1 MQHTAIDEGSSRRL
15 LKLGVLAVIAAI
27 VVSGGLLLRM
37 KLAGGSGEQES
48 YTPYTVG
55 AMTLRA
61 MVTSAGTSVAQNE
74 AVLSFQKPGQLG
86 EILVG
91 LGDEVREGQPLMR
104 LKTDD
109 LENVAASAQSA
120 LTLAELQ
127 LQKLEEGSTDADIS
141 KANGAV
147 ATARAA
153 LTKAQNDLKVA
164 LDPATEARRTAAEQA
179 VALAEAN
186 LAAAEAKLDALEEG
200 ASDAEYAA
208 AEAAVT
214 QAEAKLSQAQR
225 GADDADSA
233 IGDAQASFQTAAISY
248 CDIVNGAGF
257 ECPNGSQTIPVQ
269 NICDAIETDHYE
281 TALNAGQVNAV
292 SDCIDASATDATPQ
306 AETPTPT
313 ATALPISGIQLATTY
328 LIYANTNYKTAIT
341 TANNAEDNV
350 VIAQASLDAANAALD
365 QLDEG
370 ASNKDIDA
378 AQEGVVSAQAGLDA
392 ARAALQELVDGPTAE
407 DVANLSV
414 AVEKVQADLAAAEA
428 ARDDAIAGATDTEL
442 AMQQEQVHAAE
453 LHLQQA
459 NIALSD
465 ATLVS
470 PFDGVVSALPLK
482 IGQVV
487 NAALPAITILTP
499 GTLIFQ
505 LNVSETELASIKV
518 GQQGSVMFD
527 ALPGKTYGVQVFAI
541 GLSPE
546 TNQGVLIYKVKC
558 KILDDTNVPGAA
570 NPAPGMNGTANVT
583 TQLYENVVAVPSAV
597 VRARGGQ
604 QVVELYGADDKIE
617 IRPVT
622 TGVTDGANIQIL
634 QGLAVG
640 DTLAVRA
647 SAAAKVG
654 SGTPLP
660 GGIQ

>member
-350 VIAQASLDAANAALD
+350 VIAQASLDAATPPLTSWTKAHRTRTSTPLR
-365 QLDEG
+365 
-370 ASNKDIDA
+370 K
-378 AQEGVVSAQAGLDA
+378 
-392 ARAALQELVDGPTAE
+392 
-407 DVANLSV
+407 
-414 AVEKVQADLAAAEA
+414 
-428 ARDDAIAGATDTEL
+428 
-442 AMQQEQVHAAE
+442 
-453 LHLQQA
+453 
-459 NIALSD
+459 ALS
-465 ATLVS
+465 
-470 PFDGVVSALPLK
+470 P
-482 IGQVV
+482 
-487 NAALPAITILTP
+487 
-499 GTLIFQ
+499 
-505 LNVSETELASIKV
+505 
-518 GQQGSVMFD
+518 
-527 ALPGKTYGVQVFAI
+527 
-541 GLSPE
+541 
-546 TNQGVLIYKVKC
+546 
-558 KILDDTNVPGAA
+558 
-570 NPAPGMNGTANVT
+570 
-583 TQLYENVVAVPSAV
+583 
-597 VRARGGQ
+597 R
-604 QVVELYGADDKIE
+604 
-617 IRPVT
+617 RPVSMPPGPHSKSSSTAQPPKTSPTSPSPSRRCRPILPPRKPLAT
-622 TGVTDGANIQIL
+622 TRSRGQPIRNSLCSRSRYTPPSSTSSRRTSR
-634 QGLAVG
+634 LA
-640 DTLAVRA
+640 TRPSCRRSMA
-647 SAAAKVG
+647 S
-654 SGTPLP
+654 SPP
-660 GGIQ
+660 CP